1 MQVFVK
7 RYSSKEREAHA
18 PKLPPAKFI
27 ATSQRGDVWRWKRAC
42 SSERH
47 RGYGDKF
54 CTSRLWRE
62 NPPPLPL
69 PLPRFGFSGS
79 APGWKFILDISDSTE
94 HLLLTSCPT
103 LRAEE
108 EEEEED
114 AEEAW
119 WRGLCRWGMW
129 SRLGWE
135 EADPVWPCCWTTQA
149 NQISPAWWHSAP
161 ITRVNTITIISNN
174 HVGPVIARLHYI

>member
-62 NPPPLPL
+62 NPPPP
-69 PLPRFGFSGS
+69 SS
-79 APGWKFILDISDSTE
+79 APPVWFLRFSTWLKVYFGHFETLTADQLPHAEGRGRGGGGGCGGGLVEGTLPVGHVEQAGLRGGWPGLT
-94 HLLLTSCPT
+94 LLLDNTGKPNQ
-103 LRAEE
+103 
-108 EEEEED
+108 
-114 AEEAW
+114 
-119 WRGLCRWGMW
+119 
-129 SRLGWE
+129 SRLM
-135 EADPVWPCCWTTQA
+135 AFST
-149 NQISPAWWHSAP
+149 NHSGQHD
-161 ITRVNTITIISNN
+161 N
-174 HVGPVIARLHYI
+174 HHLQ